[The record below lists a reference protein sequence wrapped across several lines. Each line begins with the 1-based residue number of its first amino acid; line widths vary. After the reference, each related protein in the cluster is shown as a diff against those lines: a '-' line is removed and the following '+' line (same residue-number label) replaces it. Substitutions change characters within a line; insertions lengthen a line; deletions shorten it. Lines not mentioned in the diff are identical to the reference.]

1 MNIFYLD
8 VFFSSRMDDIQFA
21 VYSVHELILAQED
34 DSFGGVVGRDS
45 SQDPFLEYGRAF
57 C

>member
-45 SQDPFLEYGRAF
+45 SQDPFLEHGRAF

>member
-1 MNIFYLD
+1 MYFY
-8 VFFSSRMDDIQFA
+8 SPRMDDIQLA

-34 DSFGGVVGRDS
+34 DSVWGVVGGDS